1 MIFKHI
7 LMKVNKSKIINHEK
21 NTLNV
26 TINFW
31 SKKYEYI
38 YILHFRDG

>member
-7 LMKVNKSKIINHEK
+7 LKKVNKSKIIKHEK

-26 TINFW
+26 IINF
-31 SKKYEYI
+31 
-38 YILHFRDG
+38 